1 MGVLVGVVGLKPYP
15 TEDFEGGLG
24 VFYIGVGVLV
34 GVVGLKPYP
43 TEGFGGGLGVFYIGV
58 GVLVGGV
65 GLKPYPTEDFEG
77 VFIFFLTETSRG
89 ATCFGISPTQQANRA
104 TPINN

>member
-1 MGVLVGVVGLKPYP
+1 MFLVMGVLVGGVGLKPYP
-15 TEDFEGGLG
+15 TEGFGGGLG
-24 VFYIGVGVLV
+24 GFYTGVGVLV

-43 TEGFGGGLGVFYIGV
+43 TEGFGG
-58 GVLVGGV
+58 
-65 GLKPYPTEDFEG
+65 

-89 ATCFGISPTQQANRA
+89 ATCFEVSPTQQPTRV

>member
-1 MGVLVGVVGLKPYP
+1 MGVLVGGVGLKPYP

-34 GVVGLKPYP
+34 GVAGLKPYP
-43 TEGFGGGLGVFYIGV
+43 TEGFEGGLGGFYTGV
-58 GVLVGGV
+58 GVLVGVV
-65 GLKPYPTEDFEG
+65 GLKPYPTEVFGG

-89 ATCFGISPTQQANRA
+89 ATCFEVSPTQQPTRV